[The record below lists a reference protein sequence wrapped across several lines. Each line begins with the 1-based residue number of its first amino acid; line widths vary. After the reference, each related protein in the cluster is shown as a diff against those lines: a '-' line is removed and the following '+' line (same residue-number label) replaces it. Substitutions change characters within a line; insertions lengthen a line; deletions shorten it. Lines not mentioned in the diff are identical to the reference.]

1 MKRNNDDLTVVGA
14 IIMAIIFCFMNIFI
28 ALLIYGI

>member
-1 MKRNNDDLTVVGA
+1 MKRNNDDLTVIGV
-14 IIMAIIFCFMNIFI
+14 IIMAIIFCLMNIFI

>member
-1 MKRNNDDLTVVGA
+1 MKRNNDDLTVAGA
-14 IIMAIIFCFMNIFI
+14 ILMAIIFCLMNIFI

>member
-1 MKRNNDDLTVVGA
+1 MKRNKDDLTVVGA
-14 IIMAIIFCFMNIFI
+14 IIMAIIFCLMNIFI